1 MGKNNK
7 NLVLEDTISRG
18 DMPSAQKRQLP
29 CPPPTAKAR
38 QRKTPPASR
47 EQEAHAVQ
55 GDGDS
60 PPDSDFE
67 RSIEPFLENSVIE
80 AVPQYI
86 KLESKSLQNYKY
98 MVGKLGANKA
108 AYYIARAMESLAIDV
123 QQSSGHPSWFA
134 KDFIHP
140 RPDDIGFVEVNDPI
154 KSPGYWILQ
163 RKPGHLRRPMS
174 YEEAADKFTASSSS
188 SGPARSPGD
197 RQPVWVT
204 EKEEHKPKHDQAT
217 QTEKEEH
224 KLKHDQATQTE
235 KEEHKPKPK
244 TEKEEAEAE
253 PGSESDAEGGGDAHE
268 VDRDEDDKKSKQKKN
283 KSHNPDK
290 KSEKKL
296 KKERRRQERQAAQ
309 AARDAELRADDE
321 RAANASPS
329 PAMATI
335 ASSSLVEA
343 SIPDDCAADDPY
355 IRSIDIVAP
364 KVEHTVGT
372 DISDILPDNNPGA
385 SAGETDS
392 DQLGD
397 LDVLAGLMP

>member
-1 MGKNNK
+1 MPNRGK
-7 NLVLEDTISRG
+7 
-18 DMPSAQKRQLP
+18 KRQPP

-60 PPDSDFE
+60 PPDSDLE

-134 KDFIHP
+134 KDCIHP

-163 RKPGHLRRPMS
+163 RKPVHLRRPMS
-174 YEEAADKFTASSSS
+174 YEEAAEKFTESSSS

-217 QTEKEEH
+217 QTEKVEH
-224 KLKHDQATQTE
+224 KPKHDQATQTE

-253 PGSESDAEGGGDAHE
+253 PGSDSDVERGGDANE
-268 VDRDEDDKKSKQKKN
+268 VDRDEDDKKSKKKK
-283 KSHNPDK
+283 KSYNPDK

-296 KKERRRQERQAAQ
+296 KKERRRQQRQAEQ

-335 ASSSLVEA
+335 ASSGVVDE
-343 SIPDDCAADDPY
+343 SIPDDCASDDPY
-355 IRSIDIVAP
+355 IRSIDIIAP
-364 KVEHTVGT
+364 KVEHTDGK
-372 DISDILPDNNPGA
+372 DILDILPDNVGA
-385 SAGETDS
+385 SADDTDS

-397 LDVLAGLMP
+397 LDVLAGLMT